1 MELMHRHY
9 SCAPQYT
16 LPARSPGSTSLFT
29 PSLTTHTRIVLP
41 SSSPLTHTHTP
52 RTAPN
57 LSFLPPPLPPLSQ
70 RPGKQMTRKEIMD
83 MIWEVDEDLDD
94 MISWSE
100 FEAMY
105 VRRKRA
111 RERER
116 ERHTETER
124 LSDVYIERDVVCV
137 YILHCCLQYTR
148 NTFLIEPYT
157 PPPPNPHTFLRHS
170 SPPSLLTLS
179 PGSHATSSTGR
190 GSKCSN
196 YTTLRSSC
204 CTTKSVTARST
215 WTRPCQCCTRGTSVY
230 PPPVVVMYSLHRSSS
245 FLRWGTDVRSMSA
258 LKIWS

>member
-116 ERHTETER
+116 ERERHRDRDRETER
-124 LSDVYIERDVVCV
+124 CIYRKRCCVCIHITLLPTIYTQYVSYRTLHPLLFLLFPQVRTQSRRPVGARNVQTIQRCAVHVVRQKV
-137 YILHCCLQYTR
+137 
-148 NTFLIEPYT
+148 
-157 PPPPNPHTFLRHS
+157 
-170 SPPSLLTLS
+170 
-179 PGSHATSSTGR
+179 
-190 GSKCSN
+190 
-196 YTTLRSSC
+196 
-204 CTTKSVTARST
+204 
-215 WTRPCQCCTRGTSVY
+215 
-230 PPPVVVMYSLHRSSS
+230 
-245 FLRWGTDVRSMSA
+245 
-258 LKIWS
+258 